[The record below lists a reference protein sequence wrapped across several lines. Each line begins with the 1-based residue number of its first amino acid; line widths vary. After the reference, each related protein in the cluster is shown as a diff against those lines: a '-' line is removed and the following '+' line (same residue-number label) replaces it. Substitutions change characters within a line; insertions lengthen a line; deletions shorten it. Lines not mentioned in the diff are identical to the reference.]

1 MLYFS
6 VIKEQTHCYHDLT
19 GSLSRMTCP
28 RPNLVAVISPVDEGS
43 VPVSSVPLSKWEKT
57 TDTGVFSQGKTC
69 QDVTVSSICPDHRAY
84 CSLISHSKD

>member
-1 MLYFS
+1 M
-6 VIKEQTHCYHDLT
+6 
-19 GSLSRMTCP
+19 
-28 RPNLVAVISPVDEGS
+28 DEGS